1 MTIELI
7 CLSKDHLNLR
17 DEDSEEEKNT
27 NNGNNGNGNN
37 GLAGDTTTK

>member
-1 MTIELI
+1 MTTELI
-7 CLSKDHLNLR
+7 CLSEDHLNLR

-27 NNGNNGNGNN
+27 NNGNNGNGNH